1 MNKSPTSDSA
11 PVVDRE
17 PRCWRCNKK
26 LAVALTRPWEIVCVR
41 CKAKNVAA
49 REPRAV

>member
-17 PRCWRCNKK
+17 PRCWRCDRK
-26 LAVALTRPWEIVCVR
+26 LGEALTRPWKVKCGR
-41 CKAKNVAA
+41 CKATNAA
-49 REPRAV
+49 P